1 MKGIVSWAVP
11 YNINPMC
18 NKKKVGDFWIKNRRE
33 NKKSRLKNIFSRRDF
48 SEPSVDIPN

>member
-33 NKKSRLKNIFSRRDF
+33 NKKYRLKNIFSG
-48 SEPSVDIPN
+48 